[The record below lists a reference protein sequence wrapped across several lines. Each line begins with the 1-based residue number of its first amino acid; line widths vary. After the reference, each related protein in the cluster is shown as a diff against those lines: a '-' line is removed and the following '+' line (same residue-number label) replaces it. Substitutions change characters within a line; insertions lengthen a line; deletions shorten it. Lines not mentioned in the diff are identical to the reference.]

1 MLHSSLWA
9 RCDASFQFICIL
21 ATFGTVIWCI
31 SEFAK
36 NEDLCQVTF
45 RKFKK
50 DKDPSYPH
58 ISLCFEEPFSPIEVE
73 RHGTETLR
81 RYFDFLSGKS
91 KDPTWLTSNYDNFT
105 VKMADHFITAF
116 VEDPQTPLGA
126 IKINTTVT
134 PMAWIKCFT
143 VNIPPGLKLEK
154 TPNVWLVVRYSIFPS
169 RIGRFK
175 GALYIYMTS
184 PHQIFRVGDQYI
196 DYWPPITNET
206 LDSYMTDFEIKG
218 VEVLKRRST
227 PRSKCIHSKNYD
239 GVIKKQIMNFANCT
253 PPYWKY
259 EKDQALPACATLKSY
274 GHILKYA
281 GDAVYEEGRFE
292 GHSNPCQQIKKVDYS
307 FKNFKMEEIGG
318 HAREIIRTQGKFV
331 Q

>member
-1 MLHSSLWA
+1 M
-9 RCDASFQFICIL
+9 
-21 ATFGTVIWCI
+21 
-31 SEFAK
+31 
-36 NEDLCQVTF
+36 
-45 RKFKK
+45 
-50 DKDPSYPH
+50 
-58 ISLCFEEPFSPIEVE
+58 
-73 RHGTETLR
+73 
-81 RYFDFLSGKS
+81 
-91 KDPTWLTSNYDNFT
+91 
-105 VKMADHFITAF
+105 
-116 VEDPQTPLGA
+116 A

-154 TPNVWLVVRYSIFPS
+154 TPNVWLAVRYSIFPS

-292 GHSNPCQQIKKVDYS
+292 GHSNP
-307 FKNFKMEEIGG
+307 
-318 HAREIIRTQGKFV
+318 
-331 Q
+331 